1 MAKQISIFN
10 FKKIINPYIRLMT
23 RNKVQFKINNN
34 T

>member
-1 MAKQISIFN
+1 MAKQICIFN
-10 FKKIINPYIRLMT
+10 LKKIINPYIRKMI